1 MAVDLR
7 AGGAA
12 VTRLSRSV
20 SLSSSFGYK
29 RGALAAGND
38 IAAPRLCT
46 LSEACRVAAVEFAA
60 QGCVGFTFRNPP
72 WVEGHSVDSPE
83 HRRGYSKPLGRV
95 HCYFKSAAASTRTC
109 DDLAWHTFLVP
120 LGDQRD
126 SSTAAAVSLP
136 EGVPGSTPTVASAV
150 AEGVKVFAVPPGG
163 VTVAAMPMSG
173 AGGHTAAGRGR
184 PPAGGAGQ
192 APPNRQPLPPTQSTA
207 GGNPYPT
214 MGAPTAGA
222 SGQPLPPQPLQ
233 PQPVP
238 QQGSA
243 QAVAAGP
250 AAAAACF
257 THPMGQAKPVKVKAP
272 AERDYDFFIN
282 HCQASGQDQCGKLDL
297 LLKARGCKVWYD
309 MAATDLTA
317 QGMEEGVANSRNVLI
332 FLSKGIMGRPFCQM
346 EQRWGKKYNC
356 NFVGVVEQDTR
367 HDPADFAEE
376 KAAAPPDLKHLLD
389 DVEFETYQRRQHL
402 VDAMMIKI
410 MSDGGIP
417 PAAAGGTKAA
427 GGAPPLATLP
437 PVVVVGTQAA
447 ATQQAAAA
455 AAAAGINPRPG
466 GVGGVGGAGS
476 GGTLPLSVVSQMA
489 AHQLLHVC
497 AFCRARPQ
505 AAGHP
510 YCSKSWWAPAS
521 APAAAC
527 LLLPHELAALISHC
541 CCCCC
546 CWGMVGAQSR
556 PGWTARPPGRRGQYG
571 SQSYPTA
578 AAAAAAV
585 AAPAS
590 ASQMGAPP
598 VGARHAVRLLP
609 GEASAPGPPVL
620 RQAVVRA
627 EPFELAWGESE
638 HLGAARPHSH
648 THTHAARPVQ
658 CTSSVLQR
666 TGRGLLR
673 AHHHMYHTPHIAS
686 TLGDCDVVLPPLWT
700 IDVY

>member
-1 MAVDLR
+1 M
-7 AGGAA
+7 
-12 VTRLSRSV
+12 TRLSRSV

-46 LSEACRVAAVEFAA
+46 LSEACRVAAVELAA

-72 WVEGHSVDSPE
+72 WVEGQSVDGPE

-95 HCYFKSAAASTRTC
+95 HCYFKSAAASTRSN

-120 LGDQRD
+120 
-126 SSTAAAVSLP
+126 AAAVSLP

-173 AGGHTAAGRGR
+173 VGGHAVAGRGR

-192 APPNRQPLPPTQSTA
+192 APPNRQPLPPTQSTT
-207 GGNPYPT
+207 GGNPYPV
-214 MGAPTAGA
+214 GAPTAGG
-222 SGQPLPPQPLQ
+222 SGQPPPPQPL
-233 PQPVP
+233 PQGPP
-238 QQGSA
+238 

-250 AAAAACF
+250 AAAACF
-257 THPMGQAKPVKVKAP
+257 THPMGQARPVKVKAP
-272 AERDYDFFIN
+272 AEREYDFFIN

-356 NFVGVVEQDTR
+356 RFVGVVEQDTR

-402 VDAMMIKI
+402 VDAMMTKI

-417 PAAAGGTKAA
+417 PAAAGGMKA
-427 GGAPPLATLP
+427 GVPLATASVIP
-437 PVVVVGTQAA
+437 AASAPVVVGTQAG
-447 ATQQAAAA
+447 TQHAA
-455 AAAAGINPRPG
+455 AAAAGGISPRPG
-466 GVGGVGGAGS
+466 GGGGGVGVGGAGS
-476 GGTLPLSVVSQMA
+476 GAALPLSVVSQMA
-489 AHQLLHVC
+489 AHQLLQHVC

-510 YCSKSWWAPAS
+510 YCSKSWWA
-521 APAAAC
+521 
-527 LLLPHELAALISHC
+527 
-541 CCCCC
+541 
-546 CWGMVGAQSR
+546 V
-556 PGWTARPPGRRGQYG
+556 
-571 SQSYPTA
+571 
-578 AAAAAAV
+578 
-585 AAPAS
+585 
-590 ASQMGAPP
+590 
-598 VGARHAVRLLP
+598 
-609 GEASAPGPPVL
+609 
-620 RQAVVRA
+620 
-627 EPFELAWGESE
+627 
-638 HLGAARPHSH
+638 
-648 THTHAARPVQ
+648 
-658 CTSSVLQR
+658 
-666 TGRGLLR
+666 
-673 AHHHMYHTPHIAS
+673 
-686 TLGDCDVVLPPLWT
+686 
-700 IDVY
+700 